1 MSSSKSA
8 AEKAICEIT
17 FDALL
22 ESRCVDI
29 SECATP
35 CRYRLLDCND
45 FVHAQKL
52 TIYEYTETPQ
62 FPFAAVS
69 YVWRGNVP
77 DADFDGRAFNV
88 PIPQAEGAEPG
99 DPIGIEVLHE
109 ACMASMACGASHLWL
124 DRLCIMQMSKEDKK
138 WQILHMFEIYQR
150 FHVCIVA
157 PGGIQ
162 CLVRLDEETQWIHRG
177 WTLQEA
183 VAPPRVVVMF
193 SWALGPR
200 RVRAGDV
207 HGEIQEIT
215 PSRSAMVSL
224 SLIIDACTTGSLA
237 LEDGDHS
244 LLLEVKLFSSHPADR
259 SYNDFP
265 FWRKTRRVLSPNVG
279 ALARIMSSELDQDV
293 KDYSIWQ
300 SALMRT
306 SSRPVDMV
314 FSIMGLFDIT
324 LDTNRFGKQDRVAA
338 TVALAQA
345 IMEKGRR
352 ATWLAAAF
360 RIPPSRQISTFPVF
374 PLTSVSGRAL
384 IRVSNGLHEVSSLME
399 NEYPVA
405 EALVPM
411 PIGSM
416 DSQGYITFK
425 AKAIRIQSLQMAPTS
440 TSSDSDSTKSTYM
453 QAIDESWW
461 KIQESVDSVEGE
473 AFAVLVGFFVGY
485 YPGGTP
491 AHDANNVRAMIVEKH
506 AQQKFH
512 VRSYLMLSRGCRA
525 WVQTWPELEFAI
537 GGPTSDTAE
546 AVEGIEVKLPVIPSS
561 REQYLN
567 NPQNGLKN
575 AVLLEDQVIRRAR
588 WAIPQK
594 SLEAKEKYTKLEQK
608 DKH

>member
-1 MSSSKSA
+1 MVHLRWNEAMKSFFFL
-8 AEKAICEIT
+8 KPQIRQPKRLCEIT

-29 SECATP
+29 SECGTP

-52 TIYEYTETPQ
+52 TIYEYTEIPQ

-69 YVWRGNVP
+69 YVWRGNAP
-77 DADFDGRAFNV
+77 DADFDGRTLMRS
-88 PIPQAEGAEPG
+88 
-99 DPIGIEVLHE
+99 IGIQVLRE
-109 ACMASMACGASHLWL
+109 ACMASMACGATHLWL
-124 DRLCIMQMSKEDKK
+124 DRLCIMQTSKEDKK

-150 FHVCIVA
+150 CHVCIVT

-162 CLVRLDEETQWIHRG
+162 RLVRLDEETQWIHRG

-207 HGEIQEIT
+207 HGEIREIT

-224 SLIIDACTTGSLA
+224 SLIIDACTTGSLT

-259 SYNDFP
+259 SYKDFP
-265 FWRKTRRVLSPNVG
+265 FWRETRRVLSPNV
-279 ALARIMSSELDQDV
+279 
-293 KDYSIWQ
+293 DYSIWQ

-314 FSIMGLFDIT
+314 FSIMGLFGVT
-324 LDTNRFGKQDRVAA
+324 LDTNQFGKQDRVAA
-338 TVALAQA
+338 TIALAQA
-345 IMEKGRR
+345 IMEKGRQ

-360 RIPPSRQISTFPVF
+360 RILPSRQISTFPVF

-384 IRVSNGLHEVSSLME
+384 IRVANGLQEVSSLME

-405 EALVPM
+405 EALVPL

-416 DSQGYITFK
+416 DSQGYITFR
-425 AKAIRIQSLQMAPTS
+425 AKAICIQPLPTAPTS
-440 TSSDSDSTKSTYM
+440 TSSDSGSTNPTHV

-461 KIQESVDSVEGE
+461 KIQESVDSAQGE

-491 AHDANNVRAMIVEKH
+491 AHDAKNVRAMIVEKH

-525 WVQTWPELEFAI
+525 WAQTWPELELAI
-537 GGPTSDTAE
+537 GGPKSDTVEAAE
-546 AVEGIEVKLPVIPSS
+546 GVEVKLPVIPSS

-567 NPQNGLKN
+567 NPQSGLRN
-575 AVLLEDQVIRRAR
+575 AVLLEDQVVRQAR

-594 SLEAKEKYTKLEQK
+594 ALEAREKHKKLEQN
-608 DKH
+608 DRH